1 MIKKIVTAAII
12 GVVGYAAG
20 LLFGYRAAVVDYVEN
35 DAKTIR
41 SMADTMYDSA
51 DSFEDL
57 PEEVKEQ
64 MREQGAAPEEE
75 TESDDRDNK
84 GFR

>member
-1 MIKKIVTAAII
+1 MIRTIATAAIG

-64 MREQGAAPEEE
+64 MKERGADPEEE
-75 TESDDRDNK
+75 TEADDRGNK